1 MFKKQDNR
9 YRKLSRLNPRFCEKA
24 TNMVLRAYISPINRV
39 LKRGSVFYLDVPFFG
54 VIKTHGNKKK
64 GLTMSRKKYQRKYHK
79 KRNTK
84 TNWTDKE
91 LLS

>member
-1 MFKKQDNR
+1 MLVKKDNI
-9 YRKLSRLNPRFCEKA
+9 YRKLSRMNPRFEEKA
-24 TNMVLRAYISPINRV
+24 IRMIIQSYVSPINRV
-39 LKRGSVFYLDVPFFG
+39 LKRGQVFRLDVPFFG

-64 GLTMSRKKYQRKYHK
+64 GLTKSRKKYQRKYHK

-84 TNWTDKE
+84 TNYTDLE